1 MHCRLSVKTARM
13 VKRNTLALMLLSLMS
28 INGHAADHLTVAG
41 YNTVSIDRILE
52 LQAAATQLHERG
64 QLDEAL
70 AIYNELFLAVRLK
83 SGLFTEE
90 QLLVLDRLLAV
101 NIDRS
106 DWDSLNQQL
115 SYHEWLSNRLFGNN
129 PVALA
134 QQLQVNSLHRQQA
147 ASRLQGPKRSWHL
160 VQARTQLWR
169 AVSALESL
177 PEESDRLPNLWL
189 QIANLHLEL
198 NNDGQ
203 RWLTSFENRTNEPH
217 MISGWALRGNEVEQ
231 RSHEIGSELLQK
243 ISMHYSTRQ
252 HPPSIDRY
260 ALEAQLIA
268 LQGDWELLFDRPRHA
283 LHFYQQALK
292 VAADSSCPS
301 ELRDVL
307 FGQAIGLPLTELNI
321 EDSNCAQIRL
331 KYAEVLHGL
340 ISGQTDSKL
349 YRPHWEHLE

>member
-28 INGHAADHLTVAG
+28 INGHAADQLTVAG

-115 SYHEWLSNRLFGNN
+115 GYHEWLINRLFGKN

-147 ASRLQGPKRSWHL
+147 ASRLQGPQRSWHL

-177 PEESDRLPNLWL
+177 PEESERLPNLWL

-203 RWLTSFENRTNEPH
+203 RWLTSFENRTNEPD

-243 ISMHYSTRQ
+243 ISTHYRTRQ
-252 HPPSIDRY
+252 YPSNVDRY
-260 ALEAQLIA
+260 ALEAQLVA
-268 LQGDWELLFDRPRHA
+268 LQGDWEMIFDQPRQA

-292 VAADSSCPS
+292 VASDSSCAS

-307 FGQAIGLPLTELNI
+307 FGQAISLPLAELNI
-321 EDSNCAQIRL
+321 EESSCAQIRL
-331 KYAEVLHGL
+331 KSVEV
-340 ISGQTDSKL
+340 ISGQLLSQTDSKL